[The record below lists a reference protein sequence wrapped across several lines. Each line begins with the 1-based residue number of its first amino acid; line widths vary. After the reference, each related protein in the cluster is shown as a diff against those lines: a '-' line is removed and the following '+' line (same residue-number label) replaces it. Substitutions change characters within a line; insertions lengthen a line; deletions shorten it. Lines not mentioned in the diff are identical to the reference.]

1 MIRKLVRKVLWLGR
15 GTATV
20 MGIAVM
26 IAVVLGLATTSLAAV
41 SGDPFKLGRLNSID
55 ALTRIVGSVNNAML
69 RIGNDSSGPSAT
81 ALELR
86 VEPGQPPMKVD
97 SDTKV
102 SELNADEVDGKSAS
116 EISVNG
122 LETISSNSV
131 NSSTSPQIAIA
142 RCPTGKVV
150 VGSGAELDGNSS
162 GLPPDGETD
171 VVLDEIVP
179 SSTRV
184 TVTAYED
191 EPTNANW
198 DVTAYALCATA
209 P

>member
-1 MIRKLVRKVLWLGR
+1 MMRKLVTKVLWLGR
-15 GTATV
+15 GTATM
-20 MGIAVM
+20 MGVAVLV
-26 IAVVLGLATTSLAAV
+26 AVVLEISTTALAAV
-41 SGDPFKLGRLNSID
+41 PGDPFKLGRQNTID
-55 ALTRIVGSVNNAML
+55 ALSRMVGTVNDAML
-69 RIGNDSSGPSAT
+69 RIDNNSTGASAT

-97 SDTKV
+97 SGTKV
-102 SELNADEVDGKSAS
+102 GELNADELDGRSVS
-116 EISVNG
+116 EIGVNG
-122 LETISSNSV
+122 LERISTDTVNTSNS
-131 NSSTSPQIAIA
+131 PQVAIA
-142 RCPTGKVV
+142 RCPTGKIV

-179 SSTRV
+179 SSTSV
-184 TVTAYED
+184 TVVAYED
-191 EPTNANW
+191 EPTNATW